1 MTAALDRGSLVVA
14 LLVGACFLWPSRY
27 GGQRVVASP
36 VRAPSAGRAP
46 RDIRRGVPLT
56 ADRGIRGRRA
66 ARAGPAVQAEL
77 ADLLALLAAALRGG
91 VAPSVAVL
99 AAIEATGQPHPHLS
113 GLLDKLSDRAR
124 SGEGMAESWLAHAE
138 QTGST
143 DLQFI
148 GQAWLLTERTG
159 APLADALATA
169 EQALRVRVR
178 TRERVAVVAAGPKAS
193 MAVLVALPLGGPLV
207 GLAFG
212 VGPADLYFSSTAATA
227 SAVLGMG
234 LAGLGWW
241 WGRRIMARAL
251 ATRGRARQ

>member
-1 MTAALDRGSLVVA
+1 
-14 LLVGACFLWPSRY
+14 
-27 GGQRVVASP
+27 
-36 VRAPSAGRAP
+36 
-46 RDIRRGVPLT
+46 
-56 ADRGIRGRRA
+56 
-66 ARAGPAVQAEL
+66 
-77 ADLLALLAAALRGG
+77 
-91 VAPSVAVL
+91 VAVL
-99 AAIEATGQPHPHLS
+99 AAIEATGQPHPHLF
-113 GLLDKLSDRAR
+113 GLLDTLSDRAR

-138 QTGST
+138 QTDST

-178 TRERVAVVAAGPKAS
+178 TRERVAVVAAGPQAS

-212 VGPADLYFSSTAATA
+212 VGPADLYFSSTSATA
-227 SAVLGMG
+227 SAVLGIG

-251 ATRGRARQ
+251 ATRDRARE